1 VQTGL
6 TKVRF
11 PMIRQPR
18 DIGIGLAL
26 ILVATLP
33 TLPQAIRSPQ
43 NPPPATVP
51 VDVVALGRDGRFAD
65 NLTPAS
71 LAVTVDGKPRQILWI
86 RHVSRGPGALDDAGR
101 RQTGGS
107 SALRFAAEPERS
119 VIIAVDEL
127 SIERGSERV
136 VIQAAGALADRLGL
150 DDRIG
155 VVRIPIARDGHVA
168 LTTDRA
174 EVRTALRQMAGQ
186 AVRPGLQ
193 DAGLPSLQPPPIVS
207 DTNRVAGDPVSA
219 TSPERER
226 PLPEADWRGPS
237 SNEGV
242 SPGARFMAGLE
253 GVLHA
258 LQSQPGRKVIAV
270 FSGGLRAGG
279 AARLDELARAA
290 LAAHATVLAFGV
302 PGIRDGQAR
311 AGLAALERL
320 ARSTGGSLTMV
331 EQNADKII
339 ARVIPELS
347 ACYVIGIELAAS
359 DADGRGHA
367 LRVEAPRQA
376 ITIRA
381 PAWLVPTSDVDDM
394 APPAPAT
401 RPGQDV
407 AEPGTSDTMAAEPPA
422 RDVEVQRL
430 IDRASGYVA
439 GYERDYS
446 MLVAEEKFVQRTR
459 EEMQSLRSDLL
470 LVRKPGSDGWV
481 SFRDVFEVNGTAV
494 RDREDRLKRLFLDPS
509 VQAQAQ
515 LNQIVA
521 DSARYN
527 IGQIK
532 RNINV
537 PLYPLT
543 FLRVEN
549 LWRFRFRPAGRQDA
563 GGVTASRIAYEETA
577 RPTLV
582 ALNKTNDLAARGWFL
597 IDPASGA
604 VIATRVEFG
613 LNAGVLELE
622 VRYARDDALGLWLP
636 AEMTE
641 LHSVYGTRGPRDMIV
656 SIDARATYSRFRR
669 FQVSTD
675 EQMKIP
681 K

>member
-1 VQTGL
+1 
-6 TKVRF
+6 
-11 PMIRQPR
+11 MIRQPR

-26 ILVATLP
+26 ILITTLP

-43 NPPPATVP
+43 LPPPAAVP

-101 RQTGGS
+101 RQAGGS

-127 SIERGSERV
+127 SIEPGAERA

-174 EVRTALRQMAGQ
+174 EVRTALRQVAGQ
-186 AVRPGLQ
+186 AVRAGLP
-193 DAGLPSLQPPPIVS
+193 DAGLPSLEPPPIVS
-207 DTNRVAGDPVSA
+207 DANRVAGDPVSA
-219 TSPERER
+219 ATPDPER
-226 PLPEADWRGPS
+226 PLREPAWLGPP
-237 SNEGV
+237 SNEGE

-253 GVLHA
+253 GVLRA

-270 FSGGLRAGG
+270 FSGGLRSGG
-279 AARLDELARAA
+279 AAQVDELARAA
-290 LAAHATVLAFGV
+290 IAAHATVFVFAV
-302 PGIRDGQAR
+302 PGVRDGQAR

-331 EQNADKII
+331 EKNPDRSI
-339 ARVIPELS
+339 ARVIPGLS
-347 ACYVIGIELAAS
+347 ACYVIGIEPAAS

-376 ITIRA
+376 ITINA
-381 PAWLVPTSDVDDM
+381 PAWLVPVSDVDDV
-394 APPAPAT
+394 APPAPAG
-401 RPGQDV
+401 RPGPDG
-407 AEPGTSDTMAAEPPA
+407 AEPGASGTRAAEPPA

-439 GYERDYS
+439 GYEREYS
-446 MLVAEEKFVQRTR
+446 MLVAEEKFVQSTR
-459 EEMQSLRSDLL
+459 ERRQSLRSDLL
-470 LVRKPGSDGWV
+470 LVRKPGGEGWV
-481 SFRDVFEVNGTAV
+481 SFRDVFEVDGTAV
-494 RDREDRLKRLFLDPS
+494 RDRDDRLKRLFLDPS
-509 VQAQAQ
+509 VEAQAQ

-527 IGQIK
+527 IGQLK

-537 PLYPLT
+537 PLYALA
-543 FLRVEN
+543 FLRAEN
-549 LWRFRFRPAGRQDA
+549 LGRFRFRASGRQDA
-563 GGVTASRIAYEETA
+563 GGVAASRIAYEETA

-582 ALNKTNDLAARGWFL
+582 VLNNARDLPARGWFL

-613 LNAGVLELE
+613 LTAGVLEME

-641 LHSVYGTRGPRDMIV
+641 IHSVDGTLGSRNMSV
-656 SIDARATYSRFRR
+656 SINAHATYSRFRR

-675 EQMKIP
+675 EQIKVP